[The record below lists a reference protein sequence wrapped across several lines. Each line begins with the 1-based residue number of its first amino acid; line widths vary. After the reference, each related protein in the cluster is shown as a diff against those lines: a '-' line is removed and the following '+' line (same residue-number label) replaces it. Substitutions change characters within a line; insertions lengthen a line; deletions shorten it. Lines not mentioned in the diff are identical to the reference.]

1 MKATTLFFIFCSLT
15 VLATANAFAVSV
27 DTLAA
32 SAKAEDTL
40 YAQGQA
46 LSQYCMGCHGETGIS
61 TIESNPNLAG
71 QNKKYL
77 VYALKAYRDGKRK
90 GGMASIMRPNASG
103 LSDADIDALAT
114 YFSSQAGKQAQP
126 LTSKEKQ

>member
-1 MKATTLFFIFCSLT
+1 MKATTLFFIFCNLT
-15 VLATANAFAVSV
+15 VLATANAFAASTSASV
-27 DTLAA
+27 ENTQ
-32 SAKAEDTL
+32 

-46 LSQYCMGCHGETGIS
+46 LSQYCLGCHGETGIS

-103 LSDADIDALAT
+103 LSDADINALAT
-114 YFSSQAGKQAQP
+114 YFSSQAGKQAQA
-126 LTSKEKQ
+126 LTSKEK

>member
-1 MKATTLFFIFCSLT
+1 MKATTLFFIFCNLN
-15 VLATANAFAVSV
+15 VLATANAFATS
-27 DTLAA
+27 A
-32 SAKAEDTL
+32 SAENTQ

-103 LSDADIDALAT
+103 LSDADINALAT

-126 LTSKEKQ
+126 LTSKEK

>member
-1 MKATTLFFIFCSLT
+1 MKATTLFFIFCNLT
-15 VLATANAFAVSV
+15 VLATANAFA
-27 DTLAA
+27 ANA
-32 SAKAEDTL
+32 NAEDTQ
-40 YAQGQA
+40 YVQGQA

-77 VYALKAYRDGKRK
+77 VYTLKAYRDGKRK

-103 LSDADIDALAT
+103 LSDADINALAT
-114 YFSSQAGKQAQP
+114 YFSSQTGKQAQP
-126 LTSKEKQ
+126 LTSKEK